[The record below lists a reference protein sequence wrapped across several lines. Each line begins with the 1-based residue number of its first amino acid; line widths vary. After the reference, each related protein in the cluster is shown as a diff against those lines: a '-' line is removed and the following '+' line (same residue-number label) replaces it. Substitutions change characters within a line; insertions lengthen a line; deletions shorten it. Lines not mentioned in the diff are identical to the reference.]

1 VSGEASK
8 DLCRIVVSLA
18 VLQPDAFDL
27 HANLDLEPRVVT
39 EHGVLLWKRVL
50 CLRMISG
57 RVLAHEDFLFFFLF
71 LSKEY
76 VAPDQVAQVNDAKL
90 LVIISMISLQDHFK
104 TEPFILTIVASH

>member
-1 VSGEASK
+1 M
-8 DLCRIVVSLA
+8 RT
-18 VLQPDAFDL
+18 F
-27 HANLDLEPRVVT
+27 
-39 EHGVLLWKRVL
+39 
-50 CLRMISG
+50 
-57 RVLAHEDFLFFFLF
+57 FFFLF